1 MTVAT
6 VLSKALLM
14 WSLQSS
20 KESVLY
26 LIQQKRVQLLPQ
38 YDQQLGQLDENTRA
52 YFTERTDWSFS
63 PINDHPNPQATWWRC
78 EFRKSRQ
85 AKQCETLSKT
95 VHQTTPT
102 TLNGQR
108 LFSYLFFFGLLSSH
122 PCSGAAALKTEA
134 CLFPMQWLWSHFQR
148 VISQWVWCSPVINLP
163 SKTRQLP

>member
-108 LFSYLFFFGLLSSH
+108 LFSYLFFLACFQATRVQVPLPWKRKPVYFQCNGYDHISNEWFRNEFGV
-122 PCSGAAALKTEA
+122 P
-134 CLFPMQWLWSHFQR
+134 R
-148 VISQWVWCSPVINLP
+148 
-163 SKTRQLP
+163 